1 LNAKI
6 GIIKKMRKKI
16 IAGNWKMN
24 KTGTEAA
31 AFARELKVKTLNINK
46 TEVVVCPP
54 YIAIVSVFEILKES
68 RVKIGAQNIHWEPS
82 GAFTG
87 EVSAEMIEQAGCQ
100 YVIIGH
106 SERRQYF
113 GETDQSV
120 NKKIK
125 QTLTTS
131 LCPIVCVGETLQQRE
146 SGKTKDVIKM
156 QIMAGLAGLSI
167 DQMKRLVLAYEPVW
181 AIGTGVTATP
191 AQAEEVH
198 VFIRELLA
206 ELFSSPIADS
216 APILYGGSAKPD
228 NVKELLSQD
237 NIDGGLIG
245 GASLKVDSFVEMI
258 RAAEQ
263 LSN

>member
-1 LNAKI
+1 
-6 GIIKKMRKKI
+6 MRKKI

-31 AFARELKVKTLNINK
+31 SFARELKIKTLNINR
-46 TEVVVCPP
+46 TEIVVCPP
-54 YIAIVSVFEILKES
+54 YIAIVPVYEILKES
-68 RVKIGAQNIHWEPS
+68 RVKIGAQNVHWEPS

-87 EVSAEMIEQAGCQ
+87 EVSAEMIEQAGCK

-120 NKKIK
+120 NKKII

-131 LCPIVCVGETLQQRE
+131 ICPIVCVGETLQQRE
-146 SGKTKDVIKM
+146 AGKTKNVVKD
-156 QIMAGLAGLSI
+156 QITAGLAGLSI

-198 VFIRELLA
+198 HFIRELLA
-206 ELFSSPIADS
+206 ELFNSQIADS
-216 APILYGGSAKPD
+216 AQILYGGSVKPD
-228 NVKELLSQD
+228 NAKELLSQH

-258 RAAEQ
+258 RTTEQ

>member
-1 LNAKI
+1 
-6 GIIKKMRKKI
+6 MRKKI

-31 AFARELKVKTLNINK
+31 SFARDLKIKTLNINK
-46 TEVVVCPP
+46 TEIVVCPP
-54 YIAIVSVFEILKES
+54 YIAIMPVYEILKES
-68 RVKIGAQNIHWEPS
+68 RIKIGAQNVHWEPS

-87 EVSAEMIEQAGCQ
+87 EVSAEMIEKAGCK

-113 GETDQSV
+113 GEINQSV

-146 SGKTKDVIKM
+146 TGQTKDVVKT
-156 QIMAGLAGLSI
+156 QITEGLAGLSI

-198 VFIRELLA
+198 HFIRELLA
-206 ELFSSPIADS
+206 ELLNSQIADS
-216 APILYGGSAKPD
+216 AQILYGGSVKPD

-258 RAAEQ
+258 RTTEQ